1 MSILTSRSIQLVIG
15 VVIPIGF
22 ITISAV
28 TRKVVRGSR
37 FEWDDWYLGLELTLA
52 AFSSTV
58 TYLLAAPQTT
68 PIQWDLAALLA
79 VAFFV
84 FVWQLAIHQGWQR
97 GAHSKWRQ
105 RGMMAGLS
113 NGLGVG
119 LFYAFALII
128 SRS

>member
-28 TRKVVRGSR
+28 PRKLVRGSR
-37 FEWDDWYLGLELTLA
+37 FEWDDWYLGLEMTLA

-68 PIQWDLAALLA
+68 PIQWDLAARLA

-119 LFYAFALII
+119 L
-128 SRS
+128 